1 MATIASMPTGGMKLI
16 DAAEGSDPLMTD
28 IVWLANVGP
37 HPRHDVKVLLL
48 RKEWKKFGQLSLVK
62 LLPRLV
68 SNGFGNGEVDAG
80 LDAVISDVAAVEEA
94 TLDGEIITVGAVDEV
109 AWEDGGLREEDGADE
124 DEGESNG
131 SPFPLGCRGIRCGSG
146 LGSSRISPPRSSLA
160 SVERTMKM
168 ERSAGTMEGD
178 VQRRDRG

>member
-1 MATIASMPTGGMKLI
+1 M
-16 DAAEGSDPLMTD
+16 
-28 IVWLANVGP
+28 
-37 HPRHDVKVLLL
+37 L

-160 SVERTMKM
+160 RYGLLKLCPRYEAASDAVHSVERTMKM